1 MKIRFTFVRSTVCC
15 GEVEMD
21 INATEEEIQ
30 ETVMNAIEDGN
41 FDEDDSYDESI
52 EIEREDEEEE

>member
-15 GEVEMD
+15 GEID
-21 INATEEEIQ
+21 IDIDATEEEIQ

-41 FDEDDSYDESI
+41 FDEDDSYDENI
-52 EIEREDEEEE
+52 EIEKEEDD